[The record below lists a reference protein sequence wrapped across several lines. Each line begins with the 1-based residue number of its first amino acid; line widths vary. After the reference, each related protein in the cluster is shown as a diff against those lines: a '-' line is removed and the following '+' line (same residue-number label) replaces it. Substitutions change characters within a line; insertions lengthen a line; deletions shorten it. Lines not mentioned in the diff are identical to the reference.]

1 MMDDETTKN
10 EAGLEPDPDLDL
22 ERAMHAFAS
31 ERPPAGPTT
40 GPRADADR
48 ETIEL
53 LGLIPYQLDPV
64 TPSPS
69 LERRVMAAVAAGRAE
84 PSAGRAQPSA
94 RPAQPAVGRTPP
106 ASLPAPAIAGRGGV
120 WMLRLAASL
129 AVASLL
135 FAGWLAVRMSAQSDT
150 IAALERQLFE
160 SQQTAG
166 AMAEAHSAL
175 RVELARIT
183 SPGVEVCPLR
193 PMGEEPMQPRARAL
207 LFISERE
214 GVWYLRVHD
223 LDSPPDDRV
232 YRLWFF
238 GDDGPMSAGEVTASA
253 GGPGGDR
260 LVSGRLPE
268 KGAMSRGVAVTLESD
283 RETGAPRGPM
293 VLFGDEKMNLL

>member
-1 MMDDETTKN
+1 MEDETTN
-10 EAGLEPDPDLDL
+10 DQAGREPDPDLDL
-22 ERAMHAFAS
+22 ERAMQAFAT
-31 ERPPAGPTT
+31 ERPAAGPAA
-40 GPRADADR
+40 GPEAAADR

-64 TPSPS
+64 TPSPA

-84 PSAGRAQPSA
+84 PSAGRAEPSAVRTEPSA
-94 RPAQPAVGRTPP
+94 RQKPPAAPPATPAVGP
-106 ASLPAPAIAGRGGV
+106 GGV
-120 WMLRLAASL
+120 WALRLAAAL
-129 AVASLL
+129 AMVALL
-135 FAGWLAVRMSAQSDT
+135 FAGWLAVRMAAQSET
-150 IAALERQLFE
+150 IAALERQLSE
-160 SQQTAG
+160 SQQTADS
-166 AMAEAHSAL
+166 MAEAHGAL
-175 RVELARIT
+175 QVELARIT

-214 GVWYLRVHD
+214 GVWYLRVQD

-238 GDDGPMSAGEVTASA
+238 GDDGPMPAGEVVATA
-253 GGPGGDR
+253 GRGPGDR

-268 KGAMSRGVAVTLESD
+268 RGAMSRGVAVTLETGP
-283 RETGAPRGPM
+283 ETAAPNGPM